1 MQSSGYRLYGYYR
14 SSTSYR
20 TRIVLNL
27 KGLDYEY
34 VPVALDRGEQHDES
48 FRDLNPMGAVP
59 ALATAEGLFVQSP
72 AIIEYLEERHPEPA
86 LLPADPPGRARVREI
101 AALIACDIHPVNNLR
116 IMRYLG
122 DHYGQ
127 DRDGIGAWYAHWIH
141 AGFGPLERLLAARS
155 AGGRH
160 CIGDDVTLADAYLVP
175 QVYNA
180 RRFGVPL
187 EDYPVI
193 VSVDAHLSA
202 LPAFAA
208 AHPDRQPDAPEA
220 I

>member
-1 MQSSGYRLYGYYR
+1 MKLYGYYR

-27 KGLDYEY
+27 KGIDYEY
-34 VPVALDRGEQHDES
+34 VPVALDRGEQHDNA
-48 FRDLNPMGAVP
+48 FRELNPMGAVP
-59 ALATAEGLFVQSP
+59 ALAAEDGLFVQSP

-86 LLPADPPGRARVREI
+86 LLPADAVGRARVREI

-116 IMRYLG
+116 VMRYIG
-122 DHYGQ
+122 EHYGQ
-127 DRDGIGAWYAHWIH
+127 DRDGIGEWYAHWIH

-155 AGGRH
+155 AAGRY
-160 CIGDDVTLADAYLVP
+160 CIGNAVTLADAYLVP

-187 EDYPVI
+187 DDYPVI
-193 VSVDAHLSA
+193 ESVDAHCAA

-208 AHPDRQPDAPEA
+208 AHPDHQPDAPEA
-220 I
+220 T

>member
-1 MQSSGYRLYGYYR
+1 MKLYGYYR

-27 KGLDYEY
+27 KGIGYEY
-34 VPVALDRGEQHDES
+34 VPVALDRGEQHGET
-48 FRDLNPMGAVP
+48 FRELNPMGAVP
-59 ALATAEGLFVQSP
+59 ALAADDGLFVQSP

-86 LLPADPPGRARVREI
+86 LLPADPAGRARVREI

-116 IMRYLG
+116 IMRYIG
-122 DHYGQ
+122 EHYGQ
-127 DRDGIGAWYAHWIH
+127 DRAGIGEWYAHWIH

-155 AGGRH
+155 AAGRY
-160 CIGDDVTLADAYLVP
+160 CIGDTVTLADAYLVP

-187 EDYPVI
+187 DDYPTI
-193 VSVDAHLSA
+193 GSVDAHCAA
-202 LPAFAA
+202 LPAFEA

-220 I
+220 P

>member
-1 MQSSGYRLYGYYR
+1 MKLYGYYR

-27 KGLDYEY
+27 KGIDYDY
-34 VPVALDRGEQHDES
+34 APVALDRGEQQTEA
-48 FRDLNPMGAVP
+48 FRELNAMGAVP
-59 ALATAEGLFVQSP
+59 ALESDDGLFVQSP
-72 AIIEYLEERHPEPA
+72 AIIEYLEERHPEPP
-86 LLPADPPGRARVREI
+86 LLPADPAGRARVREV

-116 IMRYLG
+116 VMRYIG
-122 DHYGQ
+122 EHYGQ
-127 DRDGIGAWYAHWIH
+127 DRAGIAEWYAHWIR
-141 AGFGPLERLLAARS
+141 AGFGPLERLLADRS
-155 AGGRH
+155 DAGRH
-160 CIGDDVTLADAYLVP
+160 CIGDALTLAEAYLVP

-187 EDYPVI
+187 DDYPTI
-193 VSVDAHLSA
+193 VSVDAHCTA

-220 I
+220 E

>member
-1 MQSSGYRLYGYYR
+1 MKLYGYYR

-27 KGLDYEY
+27 KGIDYEY
-34 VPVALDRGEQHDES
+34 VPVALDRGEQHDEA
-48 FRDLNPMGAVP
+48 FRELNPMGAVP
-59 ALATAEGLFVQSP
+59 ALATEDGLFVQSP

-86 LLPADPPGRARVREI
+86 LLPADPVGRARVREI
-101 AALIACDIHPVNNLR
+101 TTLIACDIHPVNNLR

-122 DHYGQ
+122 EHYGQ
-127 DRDGIGAWYAHWIH
+127 DRAGIGEWYAHWIH

-155 AGGRH
+155 TAGRY
-160 CIGDDVTLADAYLVP
+160 CIGDAVTLADAYLVP

-187 EDYPVI
+187 DDYPTI
-193 VSVDAHLSA
+193 GSVDAHCAA

-208 AHPDRQPDAPEA
+208 AHPDRQPDAPEVT
-220 I
+220 